1 MIETAHFENFK
12 ALRAATVP
20 LSNLT
25 LIVGPNASGKTSILQ
40 GLHLLAQL
48 GTPVHEL
55 VSRGACDPGALRT
68 SGASA
73 AMTLSIE
80 GQWNGTQGSLGLSL
94 EGPADD
100 GRINWKYTVVGK
112 WEQGKW
118 KQKSIEFQVGSWS
131 SIDRQHKMS
140 FNDHPL
146 LEAVKST
153 VLLHLDPAKLAEPSY
168 SEAITPRVEFD
179 GSNLSAA
186 LADMAIAVPHDYRQ
200 LLERIRAVVPP
211 MQELRLEKT
220 KIKDDELEE
229 VERDGETLYREI
241 KRRSVG
247 YRIVLDFLTGGGLGA
262 AQASEGTLLTL
273 GLLTILSGPAR
284 PRLVLIDEFERGL
297 HPKALGELVRQIR
310 EIQRQFPDLQ
320 IVGTTHSPY
329 LVDHFDASEVVIT
342 ALRDDGS
349 VAVGALNQHPEFDRW
364 KDEMSPGEFWSTVG
378 EDWVRDS

>member
-1 MIETAHFENFK
+1 MIETAYFENFK

-55 VSRGACDPGALRT
+55 VTRGDCDPGTLRT

-73 AMTLSIE
+73 AMTLRIE

-94 EGPADD
+94 RGPADD
-100 GRINWKYTVVGK
+100 GRIDWEYTVVGK

-118 KQKSIEFQVGSWS
+118 KHKTIKFQAGSWGS
-131 SIDRQHKMS
+131 GSRQHGGT

-153 VLLHLDPAKLAEPSY
+153 VLLHLDPTKLAEPSY

-186 LADMAIAVPHDYRQ
+186 LADMAIAVPQDYQQ

-211 MQELRLEKT
+211 MQGLRLEKT
-220 KIKDDELEE
+220 KIEDDQWEA
-229 VERDGETLYREI
+229 VKQDGEPLFRRVRT
-241 KRRSVG
+241 RSVG
-247 YRIVLDFLTGGGLGA
+247 YRIVLDFLTGSGLGA

-273 GLLTILSGPAR
+273 GLLTILTGPAR

-297 HPKALGELVRQIR
+297 HPKALAELVRQIR

-329 LVDHFDASEVVIT
+329 LVDHFHAGEVVIT